1 MQAAPA
7 SFYGAVDFVG
17 DRRRSRVGVA
27 VAIIISGFAS
37 RCPHLIS
44 DPLEGC
50 KLPMNRDRLGA
61 SNIGFNFCRLFRGE
75 APMRTMTDEEREFHR
90 LQIGRCMACDAE

>member
-1 MQAAPA
+1 
-7 SFYGAVDFVG
+7 
-17 DRRRSRVGVA
+17 
-27 VAIIISGFAS
+27 
-37 RCPHLIS
+37 
-44 DPLEGC
+44 
-50 KLPMNRDRLGA
+50 MNRDRLGA